1 MLKLT
6 CRCLQGARVILT
18 SRNVEA
24 GQKVADEIKAGGAK
38 VRSLCSLDWSLAGKQ
53 YAAAVHWMLNLLSL
67 LLYTFVNR

>member
-1 MLKLT
+1 MLKLS

-38 VRSLCSLDWSLAGKQ
+38 VRSCAGSIGAWLEKQ
-53 YAAAVHWMLNLLSL
+53 RAAVRC
-67 LLYTFVNR
+67 VAPQCGPD